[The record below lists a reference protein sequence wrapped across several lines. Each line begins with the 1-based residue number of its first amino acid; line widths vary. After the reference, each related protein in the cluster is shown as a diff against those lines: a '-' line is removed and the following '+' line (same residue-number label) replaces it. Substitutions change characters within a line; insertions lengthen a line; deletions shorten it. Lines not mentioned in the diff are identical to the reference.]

1 MEKIK
6 AFLNEKDYKVLVS
19 NFLSLAVLQGLNI
32 LLPFLTI
39 PYLLRVV
46 GVEKFGLISFA
57 LAFVT
62 FFQIV
67 VEYGFNNTATRDI
80 SVVSEK
86 KKDVERIFSEVL
98 TAKIFLLVV
107 CTVVFLLTVLLIPKF
122 SGDRWVYIF
131 TYLSVVG
138 QTIFPIWLFQGIQQ
152 MKYITYLNVLFKTIF
167 TIAIFFF
174 VNKSSDYQL
183 APLFTSLGF
192 LFSGVS
198 ALVIVNKK
206 FGYSFRI
213 ASLSRIKYQ
222 LIKGKYLFFSE
233 FQIALIANLN
243 VLIIGFLLNN
253 TAVGYYATAEKVI
266 RAVSNF
272 QAPIINAVY
281 PYISKLMINDKNKAI
296 RQIKKIAYF
305 GVIIDII
312 GAILLFI
319 SADFIFSVLFGEP
332 NKSSVV
338 VFRIMILFPMLSFL
352 DQVFGK
358 LVLLTNG
365 KEKLFFS
372 VFFFTSI
379 ISVLFSFSFTYFFGF
394 IGTSVSNV
402 IAQLLLV
409 IGMWYY
415 SRPFFKYEYDTK
427 S

>member
-122 SGDRWVYIF
+122 SGDKWVYIF

-174 VNKSSDYQL
+174 VNKPSDYQL

-192 LFSGVS
+192 LFSGVG

-213 ASLSRIKYQ
+213 ASLSRIKNQ

-233 FQIALIANLN
+233 FQIAFIVNIN
-243 VLIIGFLLNN
+243 VVVIGFLLNN

-266 RAVSNF
+266 RAISAL
-272 QAPIINAVY
+272 QLPIINTLY
-281 PYISKLMINDKNKAI
+281 PYISRLMISNQKEAFNKLN
-296 RQIKKIAYF
+296 KLVSF
-305 GVIIDII
+305 GIVVELI
-312 GAILLFI
+312 GIGVLYLVSNKLFEI
-319 SADFIFSVLFGEP
+319 LFGEYTVE
-332 NKSSVV
+332 SVY
-338 VFRIMILFPMLSFL
+338 VFRIMLLLPLLVYI
-352 DQVFGK
+352 DQIFGK
-358 LVLLTNG
+358 LVLLTNN
-365 KEKLFFS
+365 KEKEFFS

-379 ISVLFSFSFTYFFGF
+379 ISVLLCFLMTYYYGY
-394 IGTSVSNV
+394 IGTAITNV
-402 IAQLLLV
+402 MVQLLV
-409 IGMWYY
+409 AFGMYY
-415 SRPFFKYEYDTK
+415 HAKPLIKK
-427 S
+427 SKS